1 MALQV
6 DVQKARDV
14 LMVYVSAIVEST
26 LRAPLEHLTIILL
39 GGHSSSSGRAL
50 DWRSRG
56 PGYDSR
62 RSIRKSGLARLSL
75 CERDKL
81 LSITLATGRCLYT
94 VTGCG
99 TGKVSPNLTCV
110 AAQLSKNPGH

>member
-62 RSIRKSGLARLSL
+62 RGNRKSGQARLSL
-75 CERDKL
+75 CGRDKL
-81 LSITLATGRCLYT
+81 LSVTLATGR
-94 VTGCG
+94 
-99 TGKVSPNLTCV
+99 
-110 AAQLSKNPGH
+110 PGVCIL